1 MTLNDHE
8 KDILSQWLEDPT
20 FINWA
25 KKMNTHD
32 MAKWEQYFNLHPQ
45 DWELGKVGR
54 ELAIGIPFNEIPTN
68 ERKKEEALSQL
79 TNRLAGS
86 TKSKHSIST
95 MRRITGFR
103 IRLVAATIT
112 LALVASGILY
122 FQFFYNPQVILATG
136 FGEQLE
142 HVLPDGSQVTL
153 NANSTLKYYSRTPRS
168 VRLDGEAFF
177 EIKRMVETKE
187 KFNVWTTDLAVT
199 VLGTSFN
206 VNTRNNK
213 TQVYLEEGKVRLAL
227 EEKASE
233 IIELEPGDVI
243 AYSKKNKTLS
253 EKKKNVSTL
262 ENASWKEGS
271 LIFKD
276 TPLSKA
282 LSDIEDIYGIQF
294 VYQQK
299 DVEGDVIS
307 GGVPIKNLE
316 VTLVTL
322 SEVYGIQIEKKG
334 NRYELN
340 AAEN

>member
-1 MTLNDHE
+1 
-8 KDILSQWLEDPT
+8 
-20 FINWA
+20 
-25 KKMNTHD
+25 
-32 MAKWEQYFNLHPQ
+32 
-45 DWELGKVGR
+45 
-54 ELAIGIPFNEIPTN
+54 
-68 ERKKEEALSQL
+68 
-79 TNRLAGS
+79 
-86 TKSKHSIST
+86 
-95 MRRITGFR
+95 
-103 IRLVAATIT
+103 
-112 LALVASGILY
+112 
-122 FQFFYNPQVILATG
+122 
-136 FGEQLE
+136 
-142 HVLPDGSQVTL
+142 
-153 NANSTLKYYSRTPRS
+153 
-168 VRLDGEAFF
+168 
-177 EIKRMVETKE
+177 MVETKE